1 MSTDEKIVYLARHGE
16 SVCNTKGVVQDSEGG
31 LTILGREQAY
41 YLGRRFARK
50 GIERILTS
58 FDERA
63 HATAIQ
69 ASGFVG
75 ASVFGLHELHE
86 ARQPSHLVGISVTDE
101 KVLAFK
107 KKREEAFSAGNVRI
121 YDEETFCMLHGRAL
135 YVAEFLRN
143 MSHRCVLV
151 ISHGVFLT
159 YLINTLQ
166 HGHNLTPEII
176 VRASQMFENTGVV
189 KAVYGQ
195 HTTFTGPATG
205 WRLWPGDTSHLE

>member
-86 ARQPSHLVGISVTDE
+86 GRQPPHPPGGFLTDE
-101 KVLAFK
+101 KGPSVK
-107 KKREEAFSAGNVRI
+107 KKKEES
-121 YDEETFCMLHGRAL
+121 L
-135 YVAEFLRN
+135 
-143 MSHRCVLV
+143 S
-151 ISHGVFLT
+151 
-159 YLINTLQ
+159 
-166 HGHNLTPEII
+166 
-176 VRASQMFENTGVV
+176 
-189 KAVYGQ
+189 
-195 HTTFTGPATG
+195 
-205 WRLWPGDTSHLE
+205 